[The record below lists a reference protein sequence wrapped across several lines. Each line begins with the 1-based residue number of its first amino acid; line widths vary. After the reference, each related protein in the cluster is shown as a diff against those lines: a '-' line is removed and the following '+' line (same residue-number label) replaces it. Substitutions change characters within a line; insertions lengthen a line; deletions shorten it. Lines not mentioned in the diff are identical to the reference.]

1 MWKNIKEFKDKH
13 VSKLGSESSSAPEK
27 KDQDLTTILDRS
39 QRADLTVLVAEI
51 IQSMRQVIERNYH
64 NHTSEPDRFPP
75 ETETENRPRSS
86 FDSLE
91 EDSKG
96 ETKPDFVK
104 LTANDLRDE
113 ASTLTSFDD
122 WRDAVLLRIG
132 EVVNRDDERHEGEES
147 PERLEVPQE
156 SQPQLDEDERS
167 IQKLQQVYPP
177 VQTPLAR
184 LDKAKKLLILH
195 TLLLLMLSLEH
206 YNARSRVLMLYVTS
220 SLGLDVKVLNG
231 DEVTVARGLLDTALQ
246 LSGSGDGQGQRE
258 KGDSSRKWKVG
269 IASVTGAVLIGVT
282 GGLAAPLVA
291 AGLGTVL
298 GGLGLGATAAAGYLG
313 ALAGSGV
320 IVGGLFGAYGG
331 RMTGRMVDKY
341 AREVDDF
348 AFLPIRGSRH
358 RSEDEKEAAQEDHR
372 LRVTIAVTGWVTEED
387 NFVVPWRVIG
397 ADSEVFGLRWEMEPL
412 MNLGNAMDL
421 LVTSAAFA
429 AGGQVLKKTV
439 FASLLSAVAL
449 PLGLLKATKVA
460 DNPFSVAK
468 VRSEKAGEV
477 LADALISKVQGERSV
492 TLVGYSLGSR
502 VIFSCLQ
509 TLAKRRAYGLVE
521 SVVFMGSATP
531 SNTEHWR
538 RMRSVVSG
546 RIVNVYSE
554 NDTVL
559 ALLYRTSSFQ
569 MGVAGLQPVH
579 GVPGVEN
586 LDVSDIISG
595 HLRYQFM
602 VGHILRRVGLE
613 SIDKREVIR
622 EEVALEEKDR
632 RQEQERIRNK
642 RRAGID
648 ENADEESARRAMETD
663 QGAEEEA
670 RLQRQVQAR
679 TNEQLPPKP
688 PRPTNPAL
696 EQRPKLPLRPHV
708 PRRPVPDSSQ
718 EGL

>member
-13 VSKLGSESSSAPEK
+13 VSKFGSESSSAPQK
-27 KDQDLTTILDRS
+27 NDQDLTTILDRS

-51 IQSMRQVIERNYH
+51 TQSMRHVIEQNYH
-64 NHTSEPDRFPP
+64 NHTSEPDQFPP

-86 FDSLE
+86 FDSLDE
-91 EDSKG
+91 RSNSEN
-96 ETKPDFVK
+96 KPAFVK

-113 ASTLTSFDD
+113 ASTLTNFDD
-122 WRDAVLLRIG
+122 WRDTVLLRIG
-132 EVVNRDDERHEGEES
+132 EVVNREDERHEGEES
-147 PERLEVPQE
+147 LERSEVPQE
-156 SQPQLDEDERS
+156 SQPRLDEDERS

-195 TLLLLMLSLEH
+195 SLLLLMLSLEH

-220 SLGLDVKVLNG
+220 SLNLDVKILNG

-258 KGDSSRKWKVG
+258 KGDSARKWKVG

-372 LRVTIAVTGWVTEED
+372 LRVTIAVTGWVTEEE

-397 ADSEVFGLRWEMEPL
+397 TDSEVFGLRWEMEPL

-492 TLVGYSLGSR
+492 TLIGYSLGSR

-521 SVVFMGSATP
+521 SVVLMGSATP

-569 MGVAGLQPVH
+569 KGVAGLQPVH

-642 RRAGID
+642 RRAGMD
-648 ENADEESARRAMETD
+648 DNADEDSARRALETD
-663 QGAEEEA
+663 QGAEEDA
-670 RLQRQVQAR
+670 RLQRQMQAR

-688 PRPTNPAL
+688 PRPTNPEL